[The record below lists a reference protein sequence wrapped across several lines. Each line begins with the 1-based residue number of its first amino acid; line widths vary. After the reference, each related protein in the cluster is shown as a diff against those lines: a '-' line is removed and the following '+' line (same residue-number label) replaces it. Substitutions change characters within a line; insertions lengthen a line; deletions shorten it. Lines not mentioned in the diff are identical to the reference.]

1 MLGNVTRR
9 NVFQPLARNIR
20 AASSWVVPCW
30 CITGI
35 SSRATNGKVTNRVA
49 RMIPGT
55 ANTMRMPCAASQ
67 GPNHPCNP
75 NSKMNTMP
83 EMTGDTENGRS
94 INVISRLLP
103 WNSNLVIA
111 QAAATPK
118 TRLSG
123 TAIAAVSKVNS
134 IAASASGSVI
144 AAT

>member
-1 MLGNVTRR
+1 
-9 NVFQPLARNIR
+9 
-20 AASSWVVPCW
+20 
-30 CITGI
+30 
-35 SSRATNGKVTNRVA
+35 
-49 RMIPGT
+49 
-55 ANTMRMPCAASQ
+55 
-67 GPNHPCNP
+67 
-75 NSKMNTMP
+75 MNTMP